1 MSVSF
6 NCHHSG
12 MVRQSGK
19 SSRLSAPARR
29 EQLLDVT
36 ARLAADRGFHAISI
50 EAISARA
57 GVTRALVYNHFRD
70 LHELLEAVID
80 RETSRALAQVSETT
94 LTNLSEGDPRELM
107 LDALDAYL
115 NAIRSSPTTW
125 RLVLMPPEGAPPT
138 LHAKIADGRAAVLER
153 LSRAVEPLTD
163 RGTEPRDAELTARV
177 LSAISDEYARLLLT
191 DPDRFP
197 PQRLLQHA
205 RWWLA
210 RTPAAH
216 QSAAQPPKTTSGTL
230 PPSRCGR
237 ARDKR

>member
-1 MSVSF
+1 
-6 NCHHSG
+6 
-12 MVRQSGK
+12 MVRQSGRPG
-19 SSRLSAPARR
+19 RLSAPARR

-36 ARLAADRGFHAISI
+36 ARLAAERGFHAISI

-57 GVTRALVYNHFRD
+57 GVTRPLVYNHFRD

-94 LTNLSEGDPRELM
+94 LTNLNEGDPRELM

-115 NAIRSSPTTW
+115 NAVRSSPTTW
-125 RLVLMPPEGAPPT
+125 RLVLMAPEGAPPA
-138 LHAKIADGRAAVLER
+138 LHTKIADGRAAVLDR
-153 LSRAVEPLTD
+153 LSRAVQTLND
-163 RGTEPRDAELTARV
+163 RSTEPRDADLTARV

-205 RWWLA
+205 RWLLA
-210 RTPAAH
+210 RPPAAH
-216 QSAAQPPKTTSGTL
+216 PATGQPATTTSGTE
-230 PPSRCGR
+230 PPLRGGR
-237 ARDKR
+237 SGITGEANQA